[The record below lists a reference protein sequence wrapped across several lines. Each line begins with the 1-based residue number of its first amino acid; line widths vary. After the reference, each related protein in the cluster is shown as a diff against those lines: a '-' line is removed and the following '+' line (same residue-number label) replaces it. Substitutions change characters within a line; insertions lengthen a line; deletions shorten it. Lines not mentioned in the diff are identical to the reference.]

1 MTTRVERKLA
11 SFGAALRGGRCRS
24 ALLLLLGWLV
34 LAQTA
39 LAVHA
44 VDHAT
49 VEKGVPCVLC
59 AAGDHLA
66 GTIAAP
72 THYVPPPTPDAVAST
87 VSGSIAVAFR
97 AAYRSRAPPAYLP
110 V

>member
-1 MTTRVERKLA
+1 MTTRVGRKLE
-11 SFGAALRGGRCRS
+11 SFAVALRSRRCRS

-49 VEKGVPCVLC
+49 AEKGAPCVLC

-66 GTIAAP
+66 GTTAAP
-72 THYVPPPTPDAVAST
+72 AHYVPPPTPDAIAST
-87 VSGSIAVAFR
+87 VGGSIAVAFR

>member
-1 MTTRVERKLA
+1 MTQSIERKLESLA
-11 SFGAALRGGRCRS
+11 VALRSRRCRS
-24 ALLLLLGWLV
+24 ALLLLLGWFL

-39 LAVHA
+39 FAVHA

-49 VEKGVPCVLC
+49 AEKGAPCALC

-66 GTIAAP
+66 GASAAP
-72 THYVPPPTPDAVAST
+72 AHYVPPPTPDAVAST
-87 VSGSIAVAFR
+87 VSGSIVAPFR
-97 AAYRSRAPPAYLP
+97 AAYRSRAPPARLP